1 MKRTGFLLLG
11 LLMLVPMAVHS
22 QKMKATAKKATGQR
36 SPKIVSVSQINY
48 PTYIEILVHGA
59 NFPFPSD
66 PFDLIC
72 LDGTIYCM
80 MGNTPTSR
88 TLYSGS
94 LVTWPVQAGKVYKV
108 ALRKKND
115 GDKLITNEVDYLLTY
130 NLVKVDPD
138 PKLAQ
143 PGTILTVTG
152 TQTLGPRGTKIV
164 KLGNTAVQVT
174 AWDEN
179 SNAFKIRVPAN
190 VIIGARQELFIEQN
204 HEPISN
210 KLIVS
215 IGIPPHI
222 GK

>member
-48 PTYIEILVHGA
+48 PSYIEIVVRGA
-59 NFPFPSD
+59 NFPFPFD
-66 PFDLIC
+66 PKNKIC
-72 LDGTIYCM
+72 LNGTICCM
-80 MGNTPTSR
+80 PGHTPTSR
-88 TLYSGS
+88 TLYSG
-94 LVTWPVQAGKVYKV
+94 VVEWTVQPGMVYKV
-108 ALRKKND
+108 ALRNHIV
-115 GDKLITNEVDYLLTY
+115 GRELITNEVDYLLTY

-138 PKLAQ
+138 PKLVQ
-143 PGTILTVTG
+143 PGAILTVTG
-152 TQTLGPRGTKIV
+152 TQQLGPRGTKIV
-164 KLGNTAVQVT
+164 KFGNTAVQVT

-190 VIIGARQELFIEQN
+190 VIIGAGQELFIEQN
-204 HEPISN
+204 GEPISN
-210 KLIVS
+210 KLLVK